1 MPRCAAR
8 LALALFQ
15 KPGILE
21 GLFQMLQS
29 MASGAPVLALREIGL
44 PWKMLWSLAY
54 QAWPCDMVSALSA
67 VSLVSLTPVQH
78 TCEVPA
84 SYGVGSSMR
93 YCVTCPSR

>member
-1 MPRCAAR
+1 MLRCAAR

-29 MASGAPVLALREIGL
+29 MASGAPLLALWEIGI

-67 VSLVSLTPVQH
+67 VSLVSLTPIQH

-84 SYGVGSSMR
+84 SCGVGSSSR
-93 YCVTCPSR
+93 YCVTCPNR